1 MQHQAIDLNNLSSKE
16 VYFLLTS
23 LVVPRPIA
31 WISTVDKQGVS
42 NLAPFSYFNG
52 MCSDP
57 PLVSVA
63 IGDNRDGPKDSYRA
77 IEETGVFCINLVEA
91 HHAEAMHISSGAF
104 APEVSEF
111 ETAQVESKPCDTIS
125 CVRVADARAAF
136 ECRLVDVHRYG
147 NKKKINLVVAEVIRV
162 HMANDIKM
170 PDQQMAHQEALK
182 VVGRLGDGAYALLQ
196 TPFRMPAVQIA
207 TPPAGETST

>member
-31 WISTVDKQGVS
+31 WISTVDKNGVS

-63 IGDNRDGPKDSYRA
+63 IGDNRDGPKDSFRA
-77 IEETGVFCINLVEA
+77 IEETGIFCINLVEA
-91 HHAEAMHISSGAF
+91 HHAEAMHESSGAF
-104 APEVSEF
+104 PPEVSEF
-111 ETAQVESKPCDTIS
+111 DVAQVSSVPCDTIS
-125 CVRVADARAAF
+125 CIRVADARAAF

-162 HMANDIKM
+162 HMANDIVM
-170 PDQQMAHQEALK
+170 PDQKMANQEAMQ

-196 TPFRMPAVQIA
+196 TPFRMPSVKVPRRNPEG
-207 TPPAGETST
+207 TTS

>member
-1 MQHQAIDLNNLSSKE
+1 MQQRAIDLHNLSSKE

-31 WISTVDKQGVS
+31 WISTVDREGIS

-63 IGDNRDGPKDSYRA
+63 IGDNRDGPKDSFRA
-77 IEETGVFCINLVEA
+77 IEETGVFCINLVEEK
-91 HHAEAMHISSGAF
+91 HAKAMHQSSGAF
-104 APEVSEF
+104 PPEVSEF
-111 ETAQVESKPCDTIS
+111 EIAQLASVACDTIP

-147 NKKKINLVVAEVIRV
+147 NKKKINLVVAEVVRV
-162 HMANDIKM
+162 HMAEDIMVPGQHPMADQEKM
-170 PDQQMAHQEALK
+170 R
-182 VVGRLGDGAYALLQ
+182 VVGRLGDGAYALLES
-196 TPFRMPAVQIA
+196 PFRMPNVKVDA
-207 TPPAGETST
+207 ST